1 MNNALLRAGT
11 GNSDLFFDLTTVP
24 YPIYQAF
31 LDIEEAASA
40 YDFVFMTAI
49 ALALL
54 PCVMVQFVL
63 QERMWQL
70 KHQ

>member
-1 MNNALLRAGT
+1 MFPQFMYEAILRVESGDPDFT
-11 GNSDLFFDLTTVP
+11 YSITTKP

-49 ALALL
+49 ALALI
-54 PCVMVQFVL
+54 PCAMV
-63 QERMWQL
+63 
-70 KHQ
+70 